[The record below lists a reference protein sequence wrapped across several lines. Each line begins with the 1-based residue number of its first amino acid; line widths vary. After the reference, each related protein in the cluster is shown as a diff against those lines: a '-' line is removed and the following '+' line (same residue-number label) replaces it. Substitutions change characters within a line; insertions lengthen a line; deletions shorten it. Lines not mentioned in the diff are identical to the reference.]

1 MTSVDLQDLETT
13 LHHLTNQL
21 NTSLV
26 LVPDT
31 NVFMREPGYL
41 DHFNTLW
48 LTTTTNLL
56 LNDDPHTDVYVKI
69 EVLKE
74 VVYHV
79 TTILNINRSSSSL
92 WNGVFVYINR
102 HHHFNADKMVE
113 CLLDLYR
120 HHMQLRNKVT
130 STLQEHIAP

>member
-26 LVPDT
+26 SVPDT
-31 NVFMREPGYL
+31 NLFMRELGYL

-48 LTTTTNLL
+48 LNATTDLL
-56 LNDDPHTDVYVKI
+56 LNQEHHTDVHVKI

-102 HHHFNADKMVE
+102 RHHFNADKMVE

-120 HHMQLRNKVT
+120 HHMQLRKKVA
-130 STLQEHIAP
+130 STLQEHV